1 MYTMRPIVGAGLV
14 WLVPFF
20 ASCFLIGPDGTKF
33 VSEQTF
39 KNTLVFFGSTTGSYC
54 TYQCDPK
61 TWREGAILSGWFLVV
76 NWVLDLIVLVPLLV
90 LNNNDDGDNGDNG
103 SGELTAETYAAM
115 VPVWFQKT
123 GFQYI
128 GYMSVC
134 VVAGGCA
141 ERAGKTKQD

>member
-1 MYTMRPIVGAGLV
+1 MRPIVGAGLV
-14 WLVPFF
+14 WLVPFV

-39 KNTLVFFGSTTGSYC
+39 KNTMVFFGSTTGSYC

-61 TWREGAILSGWFLVV
+61 TLREGVILSSWFLVV

-90 LNNNDDGDNGDNG
+90 LNNDDGDDNG
-103 SGELTAETYAAM
+103 SGELTAETFMAM
-115 VPVWFQKT
+115 VPVWFWKI

-128 GYMSVC
+128 GYTSVC
-134 VVAGGCA
+134 VVAGACA
-141 ERAGKTKQD
+141 ERAGKAKQD

>member
-1 MYTMRPIVGAGLV
+1 MRPIVGAGLV
-14 WLVPFF
+14 WLVPFV

-39 KNTLVFFGSTTGSYC
+39 KNTMVFFGSTTGSYC
-54 TYQCDPK
+54 TYHCDPK
-61 TWREGAILSGWFLVV
+61 TLREGIILSSWFLVV

-90 LNNNDDGDNGDNG
+90 LNNDNG
-103 SGELTAETYAAM
+103 SSELTAETFLAM
-115 VPVWFQKT
+115 VPVWLWKT

-134 VVAGGCA
+134 VVAGACA
-141 ERAGKTKQD
+141 ERASKTKQD